1 MRIGFITTSRIPSK
15 TANSI
20 QVMKVCHAI
29 QSLGVDVHLWV
40 PDFDRAD
47 WEALAENYGLAQHFA
62 ITWLPFKRWMK
73 QYDFCLRAVREVR
86 DWGGEAVYTWALQ
99 AAVAAGLQRLPSVM
113 EFHDF
118 PMGRI
123 GPHLFRTWMRQR
135 GKKLV
140 LCTTRALADGLID
153 DYGYHLPDEILQI
166 APNGTDLE
174 RYANLPD
181 PGEARK
187 SLGLAEGFTVGYSG
201 HFYPGRG
208 MALLTRIAAG
218 MPHIRFLWMGGQEAD
233 IAPWVNDLADKGI
246 HNVTI
251 TGFIP
256 NSRLPLYQAAADCL
270 VMPYGKKISGSSGG
284 DISRVINPMK
294 MFDYLA
300 CGRAIIASEIPV
312 FHEILNDGNAIFC
325 DAENPGEWINA
336 IQTLADDPTLRARL
350 AGNGRRDAARYTWQ
364 MRAQTTMDK
373 LSLLLS

>member
-1 MRIGFITTSRIPSK
+1 MRIGFITTSHIPSK

-29 QSLGVDVHLWV
+29 QSLGMDVHLWV
-40 PDFDRAD
+40 PDFGRAD

-187 SLGLAEGFTVGYSG
+187 TLGLAEGFTVGYSG

-256 NSRLPLYQAAADCL
+256 NSRLPLYQAAANCL

-373 LSLLLS
+373 LSRLLS